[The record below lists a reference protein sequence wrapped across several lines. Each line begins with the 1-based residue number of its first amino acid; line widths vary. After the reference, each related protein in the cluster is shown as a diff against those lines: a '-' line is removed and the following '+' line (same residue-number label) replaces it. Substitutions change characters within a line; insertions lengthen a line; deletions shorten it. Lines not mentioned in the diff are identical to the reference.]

1 VTPRPP
7 AWAIAISAAVLG
19 SAVVPARPLRDLVSG
34 EPAVAVELARPASYV
49 VVAPVSNVL
58 DTLTLLSLPQ
68 HVALAATVV
77 GLFAVWR
84 IARARGARRYGADV
98 RRAGWRVEV
107 RAALLALGLFA
118 ATYCAMAGAPRPMAA
133 LHLNDDS
140 LLAVDFHSHT
150 NASHDARPGFSVE
163 ENRSW
168 HQAAGYGAAYISD
181 HHSFRGVDVAL
192 ATNPA
197 MAGDATM
204 LLPALEAAYQ
214 DQHVIVL
221 GSAHDAGTA
230 PVRQWAQG
238 RATSGEDAGLIL
250 TIPSTIAH
258 FAHSH
263 AAPPAR
269 VLGFEISDG
278 GPQGLAAGDRKKA
291 TIIALADNLGAAL
304 VTGSDNHGWGRT
316 AAAWS
321 VMTLPGWRRLSA
333 TALDAG
339 IRATLET
346 NGRRAVRPIG
356 RTRAVGSDWP
366 ALLATA
372 PAASWMMLRILS
384 WPERLSWIAWCWTV
398 VAIGHTLDSWR
409 RRRQTRPPEGPHS
422 I

>member
-1 VTPRPP
+1 
-7 AWAIAISAAVLG
+7 L
-19 SAVVPARPLRDLVSG
+19 
-34 EPAVAVELARPASYV
+34 YV
-49 VVAPVSNVL
+49 VVAPASNLL
-58 DTLTLLSLPQ
+58 DTLTLLSFPQ
-68 HVALAATVV
+68 HVALAVTVV

-84 IARARGARRYGADV
+84 AMRARDARRYGADV
-98 RRAGWRVEV
+98 RRSGWRVEV
-107 RAALLALGLFA
+107 RAALLALGVLA
-118 ATYCAMAGAPRPMAA
+118 AIYGAMADAPRPMAG
-133 LHLNDDS
+133 LRLNDDS

-192 ATNPA
+192 ATNPT

-214 DQHVIVL
+214 DQHVIIL

-258 FAHSH
+258 FAHPHS
-263 AAPPAR
+263 APPAR
-269 VLGFEISDG
+269 VLGIEISDG

-291 TIIALADNLGAAL
+291 TIIALADSLGAAL

-321 VMTLPGWRRLSA
+321 VMTLPGWRHLSA
-333 TALDAG
+333 TALDAR
-339 IRATLET
+339 IRAALET
-346 NGRRAVRPIG
+346 SGRRAVRPIG
-356 RTRAVGSDWP
+356 RTRAVGSDLP

-372 PAASWMMLRILS
+372 PAATWMMLRTLS
-384 WPERLSWIAWCWTV
+384 WAERLSWIGWCCTV
-398 VAIGHTLDSWR
+398 VAIGHALDSWR
-409 RRRQTRPPEGPHS
+409 RRRQTRPPAGPHS
-422 I
+422 V